1 MNSFYTTYKLFG
13 VIFFNYIMYLYNILI
28 DTYILSESKLLKKKF
43 NQKYNNWD
51 KFIVDTCE
59 SIKNMNIFYVKA
71 IQAASADCEHFS
83 DNIRDYMNN
92 FVDKIDYNSSDFNI
106 KKIKTI
112 LETKNIKIGELPVAS
127 GTIACVFKGE
137 DNDKLYAIKIKR
149 NNIDD
154 KIYKSCKEFRQIISL
169 FNYIPY
175 INKFNIL
182 STFDANIHYIKEQLN
197 FENELSNIKYVYQAN
212 LRSNIYIT
220 PNTYYEDVTSKY
232 KNIIIMDY
240 LDGIKLND
248 IPNNKKGQFC
258 SLVSKFGLKS
268 IFFDGFT
275 HGDLHQGNCRFVIDK
290 DEQDNDVEKLIVYDF
305 GIICRIKENEKD
317 IMYRFCKNYF
327 LNKYKQVSTIIL
339 DEITDL
345 NQSEL
350 ILHDSEY
357 NNILNFIEEW
367 SKDQDGF
374 KKVISTKDIYNIS
387 AYLAKYDIKISDWF
401 SKIIMSFVVHES
413 MVKALSVDKTFIEYA
428 AELIKETEDLLN

>member
-1 MNSFYTTYKLFG
+1 
-13 VIFFNYIMYLYNILI
+13 MYLYNILI

>member
-1 MNSFYTTYKLFG
+1 
-13 VIFFNYIMYLYNILI
+13 MYLYNILI

-92 FVDKIDYNSSDFNI
+92 FVDKIDYNSSDFDI

-367 SKDQDGF
+367 SKDPDGF

>member
-92 FVDKIDYNSSDFNI
+92 FVDKIDYNSSDFDI

-367 SKDQDGF
+367 SKDPDGF